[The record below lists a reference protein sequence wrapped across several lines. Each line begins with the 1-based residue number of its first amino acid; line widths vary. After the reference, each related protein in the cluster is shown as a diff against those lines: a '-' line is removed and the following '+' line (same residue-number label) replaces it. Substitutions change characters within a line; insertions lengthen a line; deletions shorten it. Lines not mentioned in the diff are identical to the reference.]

1 MTAVCV
7 PSDPHTAKRQELLA
21 AILSAVQGCQVRF
34 GGRTELATESDERV
48 AVLCGQLE
56 AILSY
61 GLKPRPPNR
70 GLSAIKQVTG
80 IVTSGLSLNLGLPG
94 AENETPVLWWY
105 VRELL
110 TRHEYERF
118 LLLKNVTTDVGRGRA
133 WLRSLLNEH
142 SLERYMHI
150 VVCDEATLTQWY
162 EPWALLRHQETAAML
177 PNLAAGLDSIL
188 FAINIDNGELNGP
201 CQSEGEARAEPGAA
215 VTREPEAVVAP
226 PSTAIPTEST
236 AAAKRRDIKK
246 KKKKIPSQLIS
257 FDEDYSRP
265 EGGEARSP
273 LYHSAPTTCLSSPA
287 PSTAHATPFRDRL
300 DKYAR
305 LQELEQ
311 AKQALD
317 SSRGPGEGV
326 GASRGMG
333 SVGGRPLG
341 EASSPLQDCDVFER
355 TKRHE
360 KDERYT
366 FDDDSLHEPS
376 YQQLFENIL
385 PKQTDASPEDS
396 GGNTSENNTGTSQ
409 VPVTRPQRPN
419 SIYNQETGSYKS
431 NLSNLSGDSF
441 PSSDGDAGTV
451 FTPVGRN
458 SACSL
463 IPVSPRGFTP
473 FTGSRSDDENSIHS
487 YTQEEVE
494 EAAAA
499 AVAAVLDGRGGSRG
513 GGVIS
518 PPSVSSTLPS
528 SSSGDT
534 TLTLDDLKSAVLE
547 ISRARDAA
555 EGRRAEVAAAL
566 TQEMEASSML
576 RAEIALLHTH
586 QQDATDKLT
595 ARLNALARENE
606 LLKHQLKKY
615 VGAVQLLRRQETQ
628 EGGGGQLSRTTPDYR
643 DYHHEATAY
652 EKKLIQLK
660 KYVGA
665 VQLLRRQETQE
676 GGGGQLSRTTP
687 DYRDYHHEATAY
699 EKKLI
704 QVAEMHGELMEF
716 NERLHKLLRLRE
728 SQVRTLRQQ
737 LVELRGPLPDTPE
750 EEEEALGSPRS
761 PAQEVE
767 ASGGPRTLINI
778 WIPTAFL
785 TGSSADAHH
794 VYQIYIRIK
803 DDEWNIY
810 RRFAQFYELHRQLKK
825 KDPILKSFDFP
836 QKKTF
841 GYKDE
846 GVVEERRVRLQHYL
860 RQLVNLLLTSHP
872 QLTASPD
879 KATFTT
885 VLPFFAEMQL
895 TQDAGSSSSGS
906 GGRHRSTRRSVL
918 SRLSGA
924 GPVMDQAG
932 VPQYNGL

>member
-1 MTAVCV
+1 MSTS
-7 PSDPHTAKRQELLA
+7 SDPDPHSAKRQELLSG
-21 AILSAVQGCQVRF
+21 ILSAVQGCQVRF

-48 AVLCGQLE
+48 AFLCTQLE
-56 AILSY
+56 ATLSH

-70 GLSAIKQVTG
+70 GLAAIKQVTG
-80 IVTSGLSLNLGLPG
+80 IVTSGLSLNLGLPA
-94 AENETPVLWWY
+94 AEHETSVLWWY

-150 VVCDEATLTQWY
+150 VVCDEAMLKQWY
-162 EPWALLRHQETAAML
+162 EPWALLRHQEMAAML

-188 FAINIDNGELNGP
+188 FAINIDNGELNDG
-201 CQSEGEARAEPGAA
+201 CQTEGEVKPDTGGTASL
-215 VTREPEAVVAP
+215 EPEAQVAP
-226 PSTAIPTEST
+226 AVSPPAESST
-236 AAAKRRDIKK
+236 AAKRRDIKK
-246 KKKKIPSQLIS
+246 KKKKVPSQLIS
-257 FDEDYSRP
+257 FDDDYSRP
-265 EGGEARSP
+265 DQGDVRSP

-287 PSTAHATPFRDRL
+287 PTTANSTPFSDRL
-300 DKYAR
+300 EKYAHLR
-305 LQELEQ
+305 ELEQ
-311 AKQALD
+311 AKKVLD
-317 SSRGPGEGV
+317 SSKD
-326 GASRGMG
+326 A
-333 SVGGRPLG
+333 
-341 EASSPLQDCDVFER
+341 EASVEGPKEMGNVSTKPVREAPSPLQDCEVLDDGSSLGKER
-355 TKRHE
+355 SH
-360 KDERYT
+360 T
-366 FDDDSLHEPS
+366 FDDDSFHSLHEPS

-385 PKQTDASPEDS
+385 PKQTDASPES
-396 GGNTSENNTGTSQ
+396 NGNNTTENTIASNS
-409 VPVTRPQRPN
+409 VPITKPQRPN

-431 NLSNLSGDSF
+431 NQSNLSGDSF
-441 PSSDGDAGTV
+441 PSSDGDGGTV

-499 AVAAVLDGRGGSRG
+499 AVAAVMEGRGGSGG

-518 PPSVSSTLPS
+518 PPSVTSTVPS

-534 TLTLDDLKSAVLE
+534 TLTLDELKSAVLE

-566 TQEMEASSML
+566 TQEMETSSML
-576 RAEIALLHTH
+576 RAEIALLQSQ
-586 QQDATDKLT
+586 QQDILDKLNT
-595 ARLNALARENE
+595 RINALTRENE

-628 EGGGGQLSRTTPDYR
+628 EAGQALSRTTP
-643 DYHHEATAY
+643 E
-652 EKKLIQLK
+652 
-660 KYVGA
+660 
-665 VQLLRRQETQE
+665 
-676 GGGGQLSRTTP
+676 
-687 DYRDYHHEATAY
+687 YRDYHHEATAY

-728 SQVRTLRQQ
+728 SQVKNLRQQ
-737 LVELRGPLPDTPE
+737 LVDLRGPLPDTPE
-750 EEEEALGSPRS
+750 EEEEEDLVSPRS
-761 PAQEVE
+761 PAREMDV
-767 ASGGPRTLINI
+767 SPCSRTLINI

-825 KDPILKSFDFP
+825 KDPIIKSFDFP

-846 GVVEERRVRLQHYL
+846 GVVEERRVRLQRYL
-860 RQLVNLLLTSHP
+860 RQVVNLLLTSHP

-879 KATFTT
+879 KATFAS
-885 VLPFFAEMQL
+885 VLPFFAEMVV
-895 TQDAGSSSSGS
+895 TQDAGSSSSSSGS
-906 GGRHRSTRRSVL
+906 RPRPSRRGVL

-924 GPVMDQAG
+924 PMEQPVVPDS
-932 VPQYNGL
+932 PQYNGL